1 MRVLVSD
8 TSVLVDLER
17 GSLLEASFRL
27 PFQFAVPD
35 LLYERELKGYGGDE
49 LIRLGLA
56 VVELDGD
63 GLTRALAYRQQ
74 APALSVPDSF
84 ALALAQTREWVL
96 LTGDGAL
103 RQLATDEAVECHGV
117 LWVLDEI
124 HGAAVATAQALH
136 DGLNTISGHPRC
148 RLPRPEI
155 RRRLAFYAEV
165 LSET

>member
-35 LLYERELKGYGGDE
+35 LLYERELKEYGGED

-56 VVELDGD
+56 VEELDGD
-63 GLTRALAYRQQ
+63 NLTRAVAYRQQ
-74 APALSVPDSF
+74 TPALSFPDSF
-84 ALALAQTREWVL
+84 ALALAQSRNWML

-103 RQLATDEAVECHGV
+103 RRLAGKEKVECHGT
-117 LWVLDEI
+117 LWLLDEI
-124 HGAAVATAQALH
+124 HNAAVASVQALH
-136 DGLNTISGHPRC
+136 DGLTAISDHPRC
-148 RLPRPEI
+148 RLPKSEV
-155 RRRLAFYAEV
+155 RRRLTAYAEG
-165 LSET
+165 LS